1 MGVPEI
7 MMLFISAIMLAVAFN
22 HLFLALKIKGTIVQ
36 LSIFLAGF
44 IGIAYFMVIYSGYT
58 TDLNVTQLTSLY
70 RLHLVLM
77 QASFLGILWAYYLLL
92 QGPSRRWTIGLIS
105 VFGPLIL
112 VSFFL
117 PENFLFGREPSATI
131 SIVFGSPVTMLGSGT
146 FLWRLLADLSV
157 MIYIGFLISL
167 IINQLTGSNGDR
179 QVALWVGVALVIVAG
194 VADHLSDTGSINM
207 IYLVP
212 LAHFLMFGILSVKS
226 LDHLVED
233 FRNNS
238 IMAAEDKKWRKMVN
252 EAKVIVLELN
262 TLGQIKYANPY
273 LLQLTGYTEQEML
286 GKDWFEFLLPKDYS
300 YDVQSAFLEIL
311 SHDSHSQYTNP
322 ILTRDSG
329 EKVISWYNVRI
340 KDYKGKIS
348 GSISIGL
355 DITEMHNEI
364 QKLEND
370 LQQAR
375 ELISRMGKT

>member
-22 HLFLALKIKGTIVQ
+22 HLFLALKIKGTLVQ

-58 TDLNVTQLTSLY
+58 TDLNVTQLTGLY

-77 QASFLGILWAYYLLL
+77 QASFLGILWAYCLLF
-92 QGPSRRWTIGLIS
+92 QGPSRRWIIGLIS

-112 VSFFL
+112 VSLFL

-157 MIYIGFLISL
+157 MVYIGFLISL
-167 IINQLTGSNGDR
+167 IINQLTGSNGGR
-179 QVALWVGVALVIVAG
+179 QAALWVGVALVIVAG

-233 FRNNS
+233 FRKNS

-262 TLGQIKYANPY
+262 TLGQVKYANPY
-273 LLQLTGYTEQEML
+273 LYQLTGYTEQEML

-322 ILTRDSG
+322 ILTKDSG

-340 KDYKGKIS
+340 KDFKGKIS
-348 GSISIGL
+348 GSISIGV
-355 DITEMHNEI
+355 DVTEMHNEL